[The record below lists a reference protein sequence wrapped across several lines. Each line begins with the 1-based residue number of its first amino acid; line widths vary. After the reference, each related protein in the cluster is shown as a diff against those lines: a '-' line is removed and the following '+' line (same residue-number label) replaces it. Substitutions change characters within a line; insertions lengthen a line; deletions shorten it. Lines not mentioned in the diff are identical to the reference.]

1 MLGLVTNKLCLS
13 FLKLET
19 QETHIRLNEST
30 VSVKENFNQYRMSDK
45 QATSFGG
52 HTVHLGSKGS
62 FSRSLF
68 VIKRREKHSK
78 HVLEKHYN
86 FQARLTKSGSKW
98 VLPKMKGVHQPL
110 ISSLLTINVN
120 TESINRYFSTKD
132 ERWRIQLQ
140 LQRFS
145 GIMAT
150 SSLPVLLQE
159 MQLEPEEGTS
169 SFSLTKP
176 AFKGGNTIAQGNLI
190 TTFESYWAFST
201 AGLTLKCLQVSF

>member
-30 VSVKENFNQYRMSDK
+30 VSVKENFNKYRMSDK
-45 QATSFGG
+45 LVTSFSG
-52 HTVHLGSKGS
+52 HIVHFGSKGN
-62 FSRSLF
+62 FSRSLV
-68 VIKRREKHSK
+68 VIKRREKPGK
-78 HVLEKHYN
+78 HVLEKLHN
-86 FQARLTKSGSKW
+86 FQANTHFDPDL
-98 VLPKMKGVHQPL
+98 VNLPKMKGVHQPI

-159 MQLEPEEGTS
+159 MQPEPEEGTS

-176 AFKGGNTIAQGNLI
+176 ASKRGNTIAQGNLI
-190 TTFESYWAFST
+190 TTFESY
-201 AGLTLKCLQVSF
+201 

>member
-19 QETHIRLNEST
+19 QETLIRLNESI
-30 VSVKENFNQYRMSDK
+30 VSVKENFNKYRMSDK
-45 QATSFGG
+45 LVTSFSG
-52 HTVHLGSKGS
+52 HIVHFGSKGN
-62 FSRSLF
+62 FSRSLL
-68 VIKRREKHSK
+68 VIKRREKPSK
-78 HVLEKHYN
+78 NVLEKHYN
-86 FQARLTKSGSKW
+86 FQANTHFDPDL
-98 VLPKMKGVHQPL
+98 VNLPKLKGVHQPL

-145 GIMAT
+145 RIMAT

-159 MQLEPEEGTS
+159 MQLEPEEGTL
-169 SFSLTKP
+169 SFGLTKP
-176 AFKGGNTIAQGNLI
+176 AFKGGNTITLGNLI
-190 TTFESYWAFST
+190 TTFEIY
-201 AGLTLKCLQVSF
+201 

>member
-1 MLGLVTNKLCLS
+1 
-13 FLKLET
+13 
-19 QETHIRLNEST
+19 
-30 VSVKENFNQYRMSDK
+30 MSDK
-45 QATSFGG
+45 LVISFSG
-52 HTVHLGSKGS
+52 HIVHFGSKGN
-62 FSRSLF
+62 FSRSLV
-68 VIKRREKHSK
+68 VIKRREKPGK
-78 HVLEKHYN
+78 HVLEKLHN
-86 FQARLTKSGSKW
+86 FQANTHFDPDL
-98 VLPKMKGVHQPL
+98 VNLPKMKGVHQPI

-159 MQLEPEEGTS
+159 MQPEPEEGTS

-176 AFKGGNTIAQGNLI
+176 ASKRGNTIAQGNLI
-190 TTFESYWAFST
+190 TTFESYWAFSS
-201 AGLTLKCLQVSF
+201 ASLTLKCLQVGI

>member
-19 QETHIRLNEST
+19 QETLIRLNESI
-30 VSVKENFNQYRMSDK
+30 VSVKENFNKYRMSDK
-45 QATSFGG
+45 LVTSFSG
-52 HTVHLGSKGS
+52 HIVHFGSKGN

-68 VIKRREKHSK
+68 VIKRREKPSK
-78 HVLEKHYN
+78 NVLEKHYN
-86 FQARLTKSGSKW
+86 FQANTHFDPDL
-98 VLPKMKGVHQPL
+98 VNLPKLKGVHQPL

-145 GIMAT
+145 RIMAT

-169 SFSLTKP
+169 SFGLTKP
-176 AFKGGNTIAQGNLI
+176 AFKGGNTITLGNLI
-190 TTFESYWAFST
+190 TTFEIY
-201 AGLTLKCLQVSF
+201 

>member
-30 VSVKENFNQYRMSDK
+30 VSVKENFNKYRMSDK
-45 QATSFGG
+45 QVTSFSG
-52 HTVHLGSKGS
+52 HIVHLGSKGN

-68 VIKRREKHSK
+68 VIKRRGKPGK

-86 FQARLTKSGSKW
+86 FQANTHFDPDL
-98 VLPKMKGVHQPL
+98 VNLPKIKGVHQPL

-120 TESINRYFSTKD
+120 TESINRYFSTKN

-169 SFSLTKP
+169 SFGLTKP
-176 AFKGGNTIAQGNLI
+176 AFKGGNAIAQGNLI
-190 TTFESYWAFST
+190 TTFESY
-201 AGLTLKCLQVSF
+201 